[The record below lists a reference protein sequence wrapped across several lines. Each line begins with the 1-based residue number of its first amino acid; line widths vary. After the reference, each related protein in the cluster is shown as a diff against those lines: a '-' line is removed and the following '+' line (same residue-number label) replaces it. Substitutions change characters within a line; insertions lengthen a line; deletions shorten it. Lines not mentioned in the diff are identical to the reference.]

1 MQFTTNK
8 IHLGKVPSFDEI
20 VAKVRGEK
28 IASANTEVVK
38 TASVKIAEQDEAPS
52 SGQLDVEPLHQEGE
66 STNQDSVAGGKDN
79 EDSAATA
86 KKTNP
91 DDEGKD
97 SGQPAAEAKLTNDP
111 KVDKDAETEEKV
123 EKEAGKIPGVP
134 DGTGPRKDTP
144 GCPFTKDDDD
154 KDDDEDK
161 DKDDKDDDKDEDK
174 EAKIEVAIEKEAGK
188 VPGVP
193 DGTGPGKDS
202 PECPFNKDDKKD
214 KDEKEDEKDC
224 TLSASSKGLVKIAN
238 LPAAEKNRLKEY
250 WKNIYPA
257 DYVDAMVE
265 DL

>member
-38 TASVKIAEQDEAPS
+38 TASAETSVKVAEQDEGPS

-79 EDSAATA
+79 EDSASTATV

-111 KVDKDAETEEKV
+111 KVDKDAKTEEKV
-123 EKEAGKIPGVP
+123 EKKAEVEPEE
-134 DGTGPRKDTP
+134 
-144 GCPFTKDDDD
+144 
-154 KDDDEDK
+154 DENVESEE
-161 DKDDKDDDKDEDK
+161 DEDK
-174 EAKIEVAIEKEAGK
+174 EAKTEVAIEKEAGK
-188 VPGVP
+188 HKP
-193 DGTGPGKDS
+193 DCDCNFCKNIKGKSDDDS
-202 PECPFNKDDKKD
+202 EEKE
-214 KDEKEDEKDC
+214 DEKEDEKDC

-238 LPAAEKNRLKEY
+238 LTSAEKGRLKEY
-250 WKNIYPA
+250 WKNLYPA

>member
-79 EDSAATA
+79 EDSTATV

-111 KVDKDAETEEKV
+111 KVDKDAKTEEKV
-123 EKEAGKIPGVP
+123 
-134 DGTGPRKDTP
+134 
-144 GCPFTKDDDD
+144 
-154 KDDDEDK
+154 
-161 DKDDKDDDKDEDK
+161 
-174 EAKIEVAIEKEAGK
+174 EKEAGK